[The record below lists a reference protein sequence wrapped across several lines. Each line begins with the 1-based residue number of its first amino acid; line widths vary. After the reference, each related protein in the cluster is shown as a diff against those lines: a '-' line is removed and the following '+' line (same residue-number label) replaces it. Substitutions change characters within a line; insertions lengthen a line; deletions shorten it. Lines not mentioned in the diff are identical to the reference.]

1 MKFVISF
8 LATEFNLLK
17 KFWSEKEI
25 LREKQ
30 GIVGT
35 AEVCRDNVG
44 GAIYLCETYN
54 KIEDTNITAIKQ
66 MRSPYGILI
75 NQNYI
80 YAMINRP
87 GAKAGDL
94 REEYILKLSMDNL
107 TEVNKLEN
115 RLFSH
120 SHSLTKTSK
129 GYMVASSGLDL
140 IVEVDEEEKIV
151 WEYWFTDHGYQLT
164 PLQQNRR
171 IEKNIDHRKYD
182 YSTLHQTT
190 HVNSAQYLNDEER
203 YVAAVLF
210 HPGELVIID
219 KKIKKFEI
227 ILKNMKCSHH
237 FHNNDFQTHKSKNNK
252 YIISNTF
259 ANKVLLLDE
268 KFKVTKEIG
277 DSNTLNWVQDAI
289 YTSRDTI
296 LIADSNNNRLVETD
310 MEGRIIST
318 WLYDTNFRI
327 FQVCE
332 YQ

>member
-1 MKFVISF
+1 MKFIISF

-17 KFWSEKEI
+17 NFWSEKEI
-25 LREKQ
+25 LREK

-35 AEVCRDNVG
+35 AEICRDNVG
-44 GAIYLCETYN
+44 GAIYLCESHN
-54 KIEDTNITAIKQ
+54 KIEDTNITAIKHI
-66 MRSPYGILI
+66 RSPYGILI
-75 NQNYI
+75 YQKYI
-80 YAMINRP
+80 CVMINRP
-87 GAKAGDL
+87 GAIAGDM
-94 REEYILKLSMDNL
+94 REEYILKLSMNNL
-107 TEVNKLEN
+107 TEVNRLEN
-115 RLFSH
+115 RLFSN

-151 WEYWFTDHGYQLT
+151 WEYWFTDHGYQVT
-164 PLQQNRR
+164 PLQQIRR

-182 YSTLHQTT
+182 YPTLHQTT
-190 HVNSAQYLNDEER
+190 HVNSAQYLNDEKKH
-203 YVAAVLF
+203 VAAVLF

-219 KKIKKFEI
+219 TRTKKLDV
-227 ILKNMKCSHH
+227 ILHNLKCSHH
-237 FHNNDFQTHKSKNNK
+237 FHNNDFQTRKSKNNK

-277 DSNTLNWVQDAI
+277 DSKSLNWVQDAI

-318 WLYDTNFRI
+318 WLYNKNFRI
-327 FQVCE
+327 FQVYE
-332 YQ
+332 YK